1 MDAGHKIWAFK
12 IEADLFG
19 DVIAY
24 KLTMMMAMRM
34 VMLILKTLM
43 MMMMMMMMMM
53 TVWSQ

>member
-43 MMMMMMMMMM
+43 MMMMMVMMMM